1 MAKSKMT
8 VTVDQSVLADADHAA
23 RAAGMSRSEYV
34 ERALRE
40 THYRHLLAQA
50 TPVPLPRSEEDTI
63 KRVLAFQHS
72 PDATR

>member
-1 MAKSKMT
+1 MT
-8 VTVDQSVLADADHAA
+8 VTVDKAVLADVDQAA

-40 THYRHLLAQA
+40 THYRHLLAKA
-50 TPVPLPRSEEDTI
+50 GPAPLPRSEEDTI
-63 KRVLAFQHS
+63 RRVLAFQHG